1 MKQKA
6 FFLDR
11 DGVLILDK
19 HFVGDPKNVEIIPGV
34 RDFLQWA
41 IAENYHLFLFTNQS
55 GVGRGYFTMQ
65 DVHACN
71 NKMLELLD
79 MPHSTFKETC
89 IAPEGPYEPSL
100 YRKPSPRF
108 ILEMIEKFSLEPKHC
123 YMFGDTV
130 TDLQAGLQAGINSVW
145 VKTGHDLTAEL
156 KTYID
161 QHQLPSIPNLITFP
175 ELLKK
180 QKDSLSLPI

>member
-11 DGVLILDK
+11 DGVLIFDK
-19 HFVGDPKNVEIIPGV
+19 HFVGDPKNVELIPGV

-55 GVGRGYFTMQ
+55 GVGRGYFTIE

-71 NKMLELLD
+71 NRMLELLD
-79 MPHSTFKETC
+79 MHHSIFKEVC
-89 IAPEGPYEPSL
+89 IAPEGPHEPSL

-108 ILEMIEKFSLEPKHC
+108 ILEMIEKFSLDPKHC

-130 TDLQAGLQAGINSVW
+130 TDLQAGIQAGVNAVW
-145 VKTGHDLTAEL
+145 VQTGHGLTDEL
-156 KTYID
+156 KTYIEK
-161 QHQLPSIPNLITFP
+161 HQLPVIPKLTSFQ
-175 ELLKK
+175 EMLKK
-180 QKDSLSLPI
+180 QQDGLPLSI